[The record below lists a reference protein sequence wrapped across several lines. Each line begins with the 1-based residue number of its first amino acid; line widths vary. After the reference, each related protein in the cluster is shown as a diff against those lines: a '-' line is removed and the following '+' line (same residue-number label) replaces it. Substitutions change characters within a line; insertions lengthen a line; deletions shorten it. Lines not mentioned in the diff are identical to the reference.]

1 MIYYTFSD
9 EKLTKE
15 IQEIV
20 DLLKD
25 LTVGEVYQLTVNYKN
40 SDMYLGELF
49 FNYIKLIVAG
59 KK

>member
-1 MIYYTFSD
+1 MVYYTFSD